1 MVEKLGNLP
10 AEASLDGL
18 TVLAIRDYSLNYNT
32 TSGPFEALKSINLEI
47 NRGQT
52 LGLVGESGSGKT
64 SLAWAIMR
72 YLPDNASEVSGSISL
87 LGENLRGKSH
97 QEILEI
103 RGRRISMVFQDPS
116 TSLNPVI
123 RLGDQIVISNQRM
136 VQNCGLR
143 FRVLKNSLGGTVAD
157 QVYQPRGKA
166 RQVRPLD
173 AQWPGRIHKHLR
185 HPFKNIRSRRRYAGR
200 QSDRPGIPE

>member
-72 YLPDNASEVSGSISL
+72 YLPDNAS
-87 LGENLRGKSH
+87 
-97 QEILEI
+97 
-103 RGRRISMVFQDPS
+103 
-116 TSLNPVI
+116 
-123 RLGDQIVISNQRM
+123 
-136 VQNCGLR
+136 
-143 FRVLKNSLGGTVAD
+143 
-157 QVYQPRGKA
+157 
-166 RQVRPLD
+166 
-173 AQWPGRIHKHLR
+173 
-185 HPFKNIRSRRRYAGR
+185 
-200 QSDRPGIPE
+200 

>member
-52 LGLVGESGSGKT
+52 FGLVGESGSGKT

-72 YLPDNASEVSGSISL
+72 YLPDNATEVSGSISL

-123 RLGDQIVISNQRM
+123 RLGDQIAEVLVRHR
-136 VQNCGLR
+136 GLTPKQA
-143 FRVLKNSLGGTVAD
+143 LTEGEALLATTGITKPAEMM
-157 QVYQPRGKA
+157 
-166 RQVRPLD
+166 
-173 AQWPGRIHKHLR
+173 
-185 HPFKNIRSRRRYAGR
+185 
-200 QSDRPGIPE
+200 DR